1 MNKNRYRFLICA
13 AVIICCILSAAC
25 AGGNDAEYDFRA
37 YDFVI
42 ENDRGTYTAGQITL
56 PETDGSCPLVFIAHG
71 FRGTMNSG
79 GAEELSQRL
88 SQHGIAAVRIDF
100 NSRLEPE
107 ADSAGADEYTLSDMT
122 DDAVLAISYCADR
135 YNIDTDRIGLYGR
148 SMGGRAVMI
157 MANESRGYDYKA
169 LALVA
174 PAGNDSAMIY
184 YMGGEDKWNEMK
196 SEADRAGYTLKQGLK
211 LTPQWFREFEE
222 YNPADTGYKFGDK
235 PVLLFYN
242 TLDNVVLPD
251 TSLECAAGYRNCS
264 VVRVTADDGHGYEM
278 SYKDSELKDMIMDRI
293 TEHFE
298 GALCTN

>member
-1 MNKNRYRFLICA
+1 M
-13 AVIICCILSAAC
+13 IICCILSVSC
-25 AGGNDAEYDFRA
+25 IPRNDAGYDVRA

-42 ENDRGTYTAGQITL
+42 KNDRGTYTAGQITM
-56 PETDGSCPLVFIAHG
+56 PETGGSCPLVFIAHG
-71 FRGTMNSG
+71 FKGTMNSG
-79 GAEELSQRL
+79 GAAELSKRL

-107 ADSAGADEYTLSDMT
+107 AGSAKTDEYTLSDMT
-122 DDAVLAISYCADR
+122 DDAVMAISYCAGR
-135 YNIDTDRIGLYGR
+135 YDIDTDRIGLYGR

-157 MANESRGYDYKA
+157 MANESKGYDYKA

-184 YMGGEDKWNEMK
+184 YMGGRDKWNEMK
-196 SEADRAGYTLKQGLK
+196 KKALQAGYTLRQGLK
-211 LTPQWFREFEE
+211 LTPEWFDEFEK
-222 YNPADTGYKFGDK
+222 YNPAKTGYKFGDR

-251 TSLECAAGYRNCS
+251 TSLECAAGYKNCS
-264 VVRVTADDGHGYEM
+264 VVKVTTDDGHGYEM
-278 SYKDSELKDMIMDRI
+278 SYGKSELKDMIMDRI